1 MEPADEPPGESFH
14 TVPIYQ
20 FDASSD
26 SDSDDPGRIVPP
38 VGPVLETPPTQPIQP
53 SQPTQSTQSI
63 LSHRIPVQPPQRSY
77 TAPLIQ
83 HERQPSEV
91 SMVAESIQ
99 TRPSMDDDDLF
110 EEDSTS
116 EEEEV
121 IPTGLSTRSPGAPVL
136 PTMSASPTPAYE
148 SRGIADVPD
157 IPGRVDT
164 RGIMPSSLTSVP
176 ISSERRLHRSSLE
189 QTQSPQVTQPHTAFD
204 SAARGTQKEISE
216 KERRHSRDDSRTYH
230 HHHRESSDLLPLTLV
245 TDRGSS
251 GLSFTTNFAYLPSPF
266 GRVITRSQIMA
277 RVAWF
282 SQLAIFNIVYAGYKL
297 GGKSTNTTT
306 SDTNVSDGKNYAA
319 NLIGLVIFPIIFF
332 ILYIVL
338 VTIWTYLDLRRKG
351 FDTSFTVIY
360 YSPLMLFSIFFDET
374 RRVDVSKFHE
384 VNYGAKWWRFGTT
397 RVREGI
403 IMTLYCLFV
412 LAFVLSDV
420 IGRAMNQPNA
430 EVSEVF
436 GDFVPFFFMLV
447 VYFLGVIVFIWVVVD
462 AVVAGTMHGSG
473 EGRKRLVG
481 ALSGAFRIRRG

>member
-38 VGPVLETPPTQPIQP
+38 VGP
-53 SQPTQSTQSI
+53 
-63 LSHRIPVQPPQRSY
+63 
-77 TAPLIQ
+77 
-83 HERQPSEV
+83 PSEV

-110 EEDSTS
+110 EDSTS
-116 EEEEV
+116 EEEQYPEV
-121 IPTGLSTRSPGAPVL
+121 STGLSTRSPGAPVL

-148 SRGIADVPD
+148 SRGITDVPD

-164 RGIMPSSLTSVP
+164 RGIMPSSLTSAP

-189 QTQSPQVTQPHTAFD
+189 QTQSPQVTQPHPAFD

-216 KERRHSRDDSRTYH
+216 KERRDSRTY

-245 TDRGSS
+245 SDRGSS

-297 GGKSTNTTT
+297 GGQSTNTST
-306 SDTNVSDGKNYAA
+306 SDTNINDGKNYAA

-332 ILYIVL
+332 ILYIVF

-351 FDTSFTVIY
+351 FDTSFTVLY

-397 RVREGI
+397 R
-403 IMTLYCLFV
+403 
-412 LAFVLSDV
+412 
-420 IGRAMNQPNA
+420 
-430 EVSEVF
+430 
-436 GDFVPFFFMLV
+436 
-447 VYFLGVIVFIWVVVD
+447 
-462 AVVAGTMHGSG
+462 
-473 EGRKRLVG
+473 
-481 ALSGAFRIRRG
+481 